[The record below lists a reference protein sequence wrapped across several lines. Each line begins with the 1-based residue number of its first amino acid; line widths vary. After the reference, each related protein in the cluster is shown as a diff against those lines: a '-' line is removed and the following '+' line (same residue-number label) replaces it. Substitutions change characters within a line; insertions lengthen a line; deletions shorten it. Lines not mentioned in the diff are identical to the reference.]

1 MRAVPLGVFEC
12 VLGHSFFLG
21 LALGESGFLHLYEM
35 FFVCVVT
42 YVVGM
47 VEVAFVILGYK
58 YSVHSIISLWVP
70 KGTLFDTFRL
80 KFGNLGFE
88 FALLP
93 EQLFERVVHSCSRF
107 GFDVLNSLAFVVGKV
122 IEPCGG

>member
-47 VEVAFVILGYK
+47 VEIAFVILCYK
-58 YSVHSIISLWVP
+58 YSIHSIIFLWVP
-70 KGTLFDTFRL
+70 KGTLFSTFRL

-88 FALLP
+88 FAFLS
-93 EQLFERVVHSCSRF
+93 EQLFEGVVHSCGRF
-107 GFDVLNSLAFVVGKV
+107 GFDVLDSLAFVVGKV

>member
-1 MRAVPLGVFEC
+1 MRAIPLGVLEC
-12 VLGHSFFLG
+12 VLGYSFFLG

-35 FFVCVVT
+35 LFVCVVT

-58 YSVHSIISLWVP
+58 YSVHSITSLWVL
-70 KGTLFDTFRL
+70 KGTLLGTFRL

-88 FALLP
+88 FAFLP
-93 EQLFERVVHSCSRF
+93 EQLFERVVHSCSRL